1 MYTDGEIW
9 AVMLKKK
16 VFRLEDIVKELNP
29 PKELYGWVKERV
41 RSLVQSQLKLNIL
54 QMVVENPPIYATD
67 TATIEDIK
75 NYQKTCPIC
84 GQRFFPSQEK
94 QEVCS
99 EKCRSLHYKQYHRE
113 RRKKNGMKI
122 DSRRRW
128 TEEELKLLEP
138 LLHRKAEKGEI
149 DRIAKKLGR
158 GRWAVSEKLKE
169 LRRQRRAV

>member
-1 MYTDGEIW
+1 
-9 AVMLKKK
+9 
-16 VFRLEDIVKELNP
+16 
-29 PKELYGWVKERV
+29 
-41 RSLVQSQLKLNIL
+41 
-54 QMVVENPPIYATD
+54 
-67 TATIEDIK
+67 
-75 NYQKTCPIC
+75 
-84 GQRFFPSQEK
+84 
-94 QEVCS
+94 
-99 EKCRSLHYKQYHRE
+99 
-113 RRKKNGMKI
+113 MKI